1 MGGVFSS
8 SPSESEEMKNCKLN
22 CQTNYGAPREGTG
35 AHVPVLVTGR
45 GGGKRRKSTLST
57 FKKRYSEARAK
68 RKASKK
74 RRH

>member
-1 MGGVFSS
+1 MGSVFSS
-8 SPSESEEMKNCKLN
+8 SPSESDEMKNCKLN
-22 CQTNYGAPREGTG
+22 YQTNYGTPREDGTG
-35 AHVPVLVTGR
+35 AHVPVLIEKKIV
-45 GGGKRRKSTLST
+45 GGKRRKLST

>member
-22 CQTNYGAPREGTG
+22 CQTNYGAPREGTRT
-35 AHVPVLVTGR
+35 HVPVLVTGR